1 MVIKVTPDN
10 LGPVTVQAHI
20 TGSDVRIELFA
31 PNDAG
36 RDALRGILQD
46 LKRDI
51 AGSGLQAQ
59 LNLSSGNHPGSQQG
73 DGGRNAFNQR
83 SFGPNPGTTSSRQLP
98 MDTPSQLTRTG
109 LSGTNAVLDVMA

>member
-1 MVIKVTPDN
+1 MVIKVTPDS

-20 TGSDVRIELFA
+20 SGSDVRIELFA

-73 DGGRNAFNQR
+73 DGGRSAFNQR
-83 SFGPNPGTTSSRQLP
+83 GFGPNAGATNSRQLP
-98 MDTPSQLTRTG
+98 MDTPEQLTRTV